1 MHRTGLALSLCG
13 PEEKYVASRIEKY
26 TDRPLPWSP
35 LPRLETASGRPAKA
49 PMVTL
54 LVLGGKKAKL
64 RPGDLLGARTG
75 DGGLTRDQVGKTRIT
90 EPATNVA
97 VDRNL
102 ASARFPAL

>member
-64 RPGDLLGARTG
+64 RPGDLLGALTG
-75 DGGLTRDQVGKTRIT
+75 DGGLTRDQRSEERRVGKECVSTCRSRWS
-90 EPATNVA
+90 PYH
-97 VDRNL
+97 
-102 ASARFPAL
+102 